1 MSSHRYFL
9 DQTCGCGKQL
19 CVFWPFAILRFGVS
33 LATGDGHLSV
43 STAGWNFRVDPC
55 LMLLQVSSAEEEKKA
70 LMATQLE
77 VILSEL
83 VAVQAAKD
91 KASADNMVLQK
102 TLISTRQE
110 LKDQAATH
118 DARLQKQVHLQ
129 FLQEGHT
136 WFAPLSLNN
145 LLQGY

>member
-1 MSSHRYFL
+1 
-9 DQTCGCGKQL
+9 
-19 CVFWPFAILRFGVS
+19 
-33 LATGDGHLSV
+33 
-43 STAGWNFRVDPC
+43 
-55 LMLLQVSSAEEEKKA
+55 MLLQVSSAEEEKKA

-77 VILSEL
+77 VVLSEL

-110 LKDQAATH
+110 LKDQAAAQ

-129 FLQEGHT
+129 LLQEDHT
-136 WFAPLSLNN
+136 GWLLLSSKN